1 MHRCPRVTFNFT
13 QIHVV
18 DRLPKDARLKHVSTR
33 LPRHLP
39 FSEALE
45 MLSAYQHMSYVC
57 LDIGPTFF
65 RFVPT
70 SCEQHTFL
78 WAVFDALYLNSRI
91 RQAAGAIRSFLRQQH
106 PSGRWNALHH
116 RNEKDAQETWKSL
129 IRSKNIGAFLKER
142 GFDLDLPL
150 YVACG
155 DPCDVNGLDDLPRG
169 FIRKIDV
176 LPSIQD
182 DFENAQD
189 LLSAVELL
197 VCTEAANF
205 AGPSF
210 SAFSHLIMSIRGRSK
225 LPFVAT
231 VLPPGEVRATQNHAD
246 AMLRK

>member
-1 MHRCPRVTFNFT
+1 
-13 QIHVV
+13 
-18 DRLPKDARLKHVSTR
+18 
-33 LPRHLP
+33 
-39 FSEALE
+39 
-45 MLSAYQHMSYVC
+45 MSHVC

-70 SCEQHTFL
+70 SCDDHHFL
-78 WAVFDALYLNSRI
+78 WQVYDALYLNTRI
-91 RQAAGAIRSFLRQQH
+91 RQAAGTIRDYLQKQH

-129 IRSKNIGAFLKER
+129 IRSKNIGAFLSER
-142 GFDLDLPL
+142 GFDMDLPL

-155 DPCDVNGLDDLPRG
+155 DPCDVTGLDDLPKG

-176 LPSIQD
+176 IPNIQN

-197 VCTEAANF
+197 VCIDAANF

-210 SAFSHLIMSIRGRSK
+210 SAFSHLIMSVRGRAK
-225 LPFVAT
+225 MPFVAT
-231 VLPPGEVRATQNHAD
+231 VLPPGEVLSVRNRA
-246 AMLRK
+246 